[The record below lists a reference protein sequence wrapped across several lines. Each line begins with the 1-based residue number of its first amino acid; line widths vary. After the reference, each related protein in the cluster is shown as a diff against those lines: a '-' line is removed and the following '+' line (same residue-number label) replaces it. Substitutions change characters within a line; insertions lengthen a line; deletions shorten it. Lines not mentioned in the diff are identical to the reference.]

1 MSDVVMQR
9 EGSKSQKKE
18 PDPQEVVRKLAALAK
33 RLGYQFE
40 ENLNDYPIDTD
51 AWELVSHNLIRRHRV
66 VPVGFKGKTLVVA
79 IADPA
84 NVIALDDIRTFTGRE
99 IEVLVAAPDDVDAV
113 LRRIDRLDRT
123 AESLLE
129 EAASSGEDDEEDDT
143 EFSADDAPIVKAIN
157 RIITTAVQQRAS
169 DIHIEP
175 QERDIRIRFRI
186 DGVLSEAMH
195 TKRSLHAGMISRLKV
210 MADLDIS
217 EKRVPQ
223 DGRITVTIDRRT
235 VDLRVATL
243 PTSWGE
249 KVVLRILDRHSSG
262 VPRLED
268 LGFGEHALER
278 YREAISR
285 PHGAVLL
292 TGPTGSGKTTT
303 LYATLEEINEP
314 SLNIVTVEDPVE
326 ARLMGLNQIQV
337 HPKAGLSFATALRS
351 ILRTDP
357 DVVMVG
363 EMRDHETAAIGIQAA
378 LTGHL
383 VFSTLHTN
391 DAASALTRLVEMG
404 VEPFLVASAIECVV
418 AQRLCRR
425 LCAKCAEAYQP
436 QADALRQLEGFP
448 ALSGNSVPT
457 LYRPTGC
464 NACSGTGYLGRV
476 AIVEVLRLSDE
487 LRRLTVERYP
497 AEDIKKYAVSEGMRT
512 LREDGLRKALEGM
525 TSIEEVLR
533 VVV

>member
-1 MSDVVMQR
+1 MPDVVMQR
-9 EGSKSQKKE
+9 DASKSNKKE
-18 PDPQEVVRKLAALAK
+18 PSPQEVSRKLAALAK
-33 RLGYQFE
+33 RLGYRFE

-51 AWELVSHNLIRRHRV
+51 AWELVSHNLIRRHRA
-66 VPVGFKGKTLVVA
+66 VPVGFKGKSLIIA

-99 IEVLVAAPDDVDAV
+99 IEVLVSPPDDVDAV

-129 EAASSGEDDEEDDT
+129 EAASKGEEEEEDEA
-143 EFSADDAPIVKAIN
+143 EFGAADAPIVKAIN
-157 RIITTAVQQRAS
+157 RIISTAIQQRAS

-175 QERDIRIRFRI
+175 QERDIRIRFRV

-195 TKRSLHAGMISRLKV
+195 TKKSLHAGMISRLKV

-223 DGRITVTIDRRT
+223 DGRITVNMDRRP

-249 KVVLRILDRHSSG
+249 KVVLRILDRHSGG

-268 LGFGEHALER
+268 LGFGEHALGL
-278 YREAISR
+278 YREVIAR

-314 SLNIVTVEDPVE
+314 ELNIVTVEDPVE
-326 ARLMGLNQIQV
+326 ARLKGLNQIQV

-357 DVVMVG
+357 DVLMVG
-363 EMRDHETAAIGIQAA
+363 EVRDHETATIGVQAA

-383 VFSTLHTN
+383 VFATLHTN

-404 VEPFLVASAIECVV
+404 VEPFLVASALECVV

-425 LCAKCAEAYQP
+425 LCSKCAEGYRP
-436 QADALRQLEGFP
+436 DADMLKQLDGFP
-448 ALSGNSVPT
+448 STPGRGVPT
-457 LYRPTGC
+457 LYRATGC
-464 NACSGTGYLGRV
+464 NACSGTGFLGRV

-497 AEDIKKYAVSEGMRT
+497 AEDIKKHAVAEGMRT
-512 LREDGLRKALEGM
+512 LREDGLLKVLEGM

>member
-1 MSDVVMQR
+1 MPNVAMQR
-9 EGSKSQKKE
+9 DNTKSKKE
-18 PDPQEVVRKLAALAK
+18 KDTQEGARKLAALAK
-33 RLGYQFE
+33 RLGYRFE
-40 ENLNDYPIDTD
+40 SNLNDYPIDND
-51 AWELVSHNLIRRHRV
+51 AWELVSSQLIRRHSAI
-66 VPVGFKGKTLVVA
+66 PVGFSGKNLIVA
-79 IADPA
+79 VADPA

-99 IEVLVAAPDDVDAV
+99 IEVIVAPPEDVDAV
-113 LRRIDRLDRT
+113 IRRLDRLDRT
-123 AESLLE
+123 AETLLE
-129 EAASSGEDDEEDDT
+129 EAASSGEDEQEDEQ
-143 EFSADDAPIVKAIN
+143 EFSAADAPIVKAIN
-157 RIITTAVQQRAS
+157 RIITTAIQQRAS

-175 QERDIRIRFRI
+175 QEGDIRIRFRV
-186 DGVLSEAMH
+186 DGVLSEAMR

-223 DGRITVTIDRRT
+223 DGRITVTMDRRT

-249 KVVLRILDRHSSG
+249 KVVLRILDRHSGG

-268 LGFGEHALER
+268 LGFQSQALQL
-278 YREAISR
+278 YRAAINR

-314 SLNIVTVEDPVE
+314 TRNIVTVEDPVE
-326 ARLMGLNQIQV
+326 ARMAGLNQIQV
-337 HPKAGLSFATALRS
+337 HPKAGLTFATALRS

-363 EMRDHETAAIGIQAA
+363 EMRDHETATIGIQAA

-383 VFSTLHTN
+383 VFATLHTN

-404 VEPFLVASAIECVV
+404 VEPFLVASALECVV

-425 LCAKCAEAYQP
+425 LCSKCAEAYKP
-436 QADALRQLEGFP
+436 QEDVLRQLEGFP
-448 ALSGNSVPT
+448 QLPDGEIPT
-457 LYRPTGC
+457 LHRAAGC
-464 NACSGTGYLGRV
+464 NACSGTGYLGRI

-487 LRRLTVERYP
+487 IRRLTVERYP
-497 AEDIKKYAVSEGMRT
+497 AEDIKKYAIAEGMRT
-512 LREDGLRKALEGM
+512 LREDGLYKVLDGL
-525 TSIEEVLR
+525 TSIQEVLR